1 MSKKLYDEN
10 GNVVKGAKV
19 KKPFYKRWWFI
30 LLVVLVIG
38 GALVSGDEDTTSEEV
53 TAEETN
59 TEVVADEDADEEA
72 TEEEV
77 EEEPEVE
84 EVEEEE
90 TPEKESEHGKRS
102 NPVPVGE
109 WASIE
114 ESLYDDEENFLDA
127 VLNLRITD
135 VVRGEEAFEILK
147 NENQFNEEAPEGHE
161 WVIISLE
168 AKLVEGSEDAPFTV
182 VPWFSI
188 IDSTGSEV
196 SQDDWGTLD
205 GDEYGY
211 VDLFEGGETSGRYVF
226 YTLEGDDTLLSYEQF
241 FEGSIYF
248 SLK

>member
-1 MSKKLYDEN
+1 MKLKN
-10 GNVVKGAKV
+10 AV
-19 KKPFYKRWWFI
+19 
-30 LLVVLVIG
+30 LLAGSLI
-38 GALVSGDEDTTSEEV
+38 ALVSCGADTVDNKEEV
-53 TAEETN
+53 VVDDIEEVET
-59 TEVVADEDADEEA
+59 VEES
-72 TEEEV
+72 EV
-77 EEEPEVE
+77 EEE
-84 EVEEEE
+84 
-90 TPEKESEHGKRS
+90 TSEKESEYGKRS

-109 WASIE
+109 WVSIE
-114 ESLYDDEENFLDA
+114 ENLYDDEDNVLDA
-127 VLNLRITD
+127 VLDLRITD
-135 VVRGEEAFEILK
+135 VVRGEEAFGILK

-168 AKLVEGSEDAPFTV
+168 AKLVEGDEDIPFTV

-205 GDEYGY
+205 GDEYGS

-241 FEGSIYF
+241 LNGSTYF

>member
-1 MSKKLYDEN
+1 MKLKNAVLLAGSLITLVACGADTVEN
-10 GNVVKGAKV
+10 KEDVVV
-19 KKPFYKRWWFI
+19 
-30 LLVVLVIG
+30 
-38 GALVSGDEDTTSEEV
+38 DNTEEV
-53 TAEETN
+53 EMPEESK
-59 TEVVADEDADEEA
+59 V
-72 TEEEV
+72 EEEV
-77 EEEPEVE
+77 S
-84 EVEEEE
+84 
-90 TPEKESEHGKRS
+90 EKESEYGKRG

-114 ESLYDDEENFLDA
+114 ESIYDDEDNALDA
-127 VLNLRITD
+127 VFNLRITD
-135 VVRGEEAFEILK
+135 VVRGEEAFGILK

-161 WVIISLE
+161 WVIVSLE
-168 AKLVEGSEDAPFTV
+168 AKLVEGDEDFPFTV

-205 GDEYGY
+205 GNEYGY

-241 FEGSIYF
+241 LNGSTYF

>member
-1 MSKKLYDEN
+1 MKLKNAVLLAGLLITLVACGADTVEN
-10 GNVVKGAKV
+10 KEDVVV
-19 KKPFYKRWWFI
+19 
-30 LLVVLVIG
+30 
-38 GALVSGDEDTTSEEV
+38 DNTEEV
-53 TAEETN
+53 EMPEESK
-59 TEVVADEDADEEA
+59 V
-72 TEEEV
+72 EEEV
-77 EEEPEVE
+77 S
-84 EVEEEE
+84 
-90 TPEKESEHGKRS
+90 EKESEYGKRS

-114 ESLYDDEENFLDA
+114 ESIYDDEDNALDA
-127 VLNLRITD
+127 VFNLRITD
-135 VVRGEEAFEILK
+135 VVRGEEAFGILK

-161 WVIISLE
+161 WVIVSLE
-168 AKLVEGSEDAPFTV
+168 AKLVEGDEDFPFTV

-205 GDEYGY
+205 GNEYGY

>member
-1 MSKKLYDEN
+1 MKLKNAVLLAGSLITLVACGADTVEN
-10 GNVVKGAKV
+10 K
-19 KKPFYKRWWFI
+19 
-30 LLVVLVIG
+30 
-38 GALVSGDEDTTSEEV
+38 EEV
-53 TAEETN
+53 VVDN
-59 TEVVADEDADEEA
+59 T
-72 TEEEV
+72 EEV
-77 EEEPEVE
+77 ETLEESK
-84 EVEEEE
+84 VEEEAS
-90 TPEKESEHGKRS
+90 EKESEYGKRS
-102 NPVPVGE
+102 NPVPLGE
-109 WASIE
+109 WTSIE
-114 ESLYDDEENFLDA
+114 ESLYDDDENALDA

-135 VVRGEEAFEILK
+135 VIRGEEAFEVLK

-161 WVIISLE
+161 WVIVSLE
-168 AKLVEGSEDAPFTV
+168 AKLIEGSEDFPFTV

-241 FEGSIYF
+241 LEGSTYF

>member
-1 MSKKLYDEN
+1 MKLKNAVLLAGSLITLVACGADTVEN
-10 GNVVKGAKV
+10 KEDVVV
-19 KKPFYKRWWFI
+19 
-30 LLVVLVIG
+30 
-38 GALVSGDEDTTSEEV
+38 DNTEEV
-53 TAEETN
+53 EMPEESK
-59 TEVVADEDADEEA
+59 V
-72 TEEEV
+72 EEEV
-77 EEEPEVE
+77 S
-84 EVEEEE
+84 
-90 TPEKESEHGKRS
+90 EKESEYGKRG

-114 ESLYDDEENFLDA
+114 ESIYDDEDNALDA
-127 VLNLRITD
+127 VFNLRITD
-135 VVRGEEAFEILK
+135 VVRGEEAFGILK

-161 WVIISLE
+161 WVIVSLE
-168 AKLVEGSEDAPFTV
+168 AKLVEGDEDSPFTV

-205 GDEYGY
+205 GNEYGY